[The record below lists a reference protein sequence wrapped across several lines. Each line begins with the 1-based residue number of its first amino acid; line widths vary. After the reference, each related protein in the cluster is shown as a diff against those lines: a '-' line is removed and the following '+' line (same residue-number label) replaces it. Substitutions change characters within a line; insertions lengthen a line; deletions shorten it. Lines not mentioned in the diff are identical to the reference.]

1 LYKKQVNYCYFDAIL
16 YNDEVV
22 QRKEKEMRRKRTE
35 IANAEVIN
43 TLHITQRCVR
53 QQYFLD
59 DNRYVK
65 GRFKQRRVAIFQ
77 RLVHLASAF
86 AIDVLRVS
94 FMSNHI
100 HLNLRNRPDIVSTWS
115 DQEVVR
121 RWLKICPGYCQAHVD
136 FHEYLPTPPTE
147 EDIARELKNKKR
159 VKELRRRLSDISTFM
174 WSFNNY
180 SSKLFNMMDGVRGCF
195 WESRYKVQALLDN
208 EALLICGLY
217 VDLNPIRA
225 GVANTP
231 EESKFTSAYWQIET
245 LKFLAKF
252 PNADP
257 AKRPDAFLAPVQI
270 TCDEAC
276 KTNSSTG
283 CRASD
288 MGFLEMSSAE
298 YLILL
303 DLMGRIVREDKV
315 GSIPA
320 ELPPIFERLKIDFE
334 AIVELVK
341 GYEVLFKSFVGTT
354 ESIQAKT
361 RELGAKRLHCPAI
374 TRSSV

>member
-1 LYKKQVNYCYFDAIL
+1 
-16 YNDEVV
+16 
-22 QRKEKEMRRKRTE
+22 MRRKRTE

-53 QQYFLD
+53 QEYFLD
-59 DNRYVK
+59 DNQRVK
-65 GRFKQRRVAIFQ
+65 GRYKQRRVAIFQ

-115 DQEVVR
+115 DYEVVR

-136 FHEYLPTPPTE
+136 YHEYQPTPPTE
-147 EDIARELKNKKR
+147 EDIVRELNDKKR

-180 SSKLFNMMDGVRGCF
+180 SSKLFNLMDGVGGCF
-195 WESRYKVQALLDN
+195 WESRYKVQALLDS

-217 VDLNPIRA
+217 IDLNPIRA
-225 GVANTP
+225 GIANTP
-231 EESKFTSAYWQIET
+231 EDSKFTSAYWQIET
-245 LKFLAKF
+245 LKFLAEY

-257 AKRPDAFLAPVQI
+257 AKRPDAFLAPIQV
-270 TCDEAC
+270 TSDEASR
-276 KTNSSTG
+276 TSSSTG

-288 MGFLEMSSAE
+288 FGFLDMSSAE

-303 DLMGRIVREDKV
+303 DLVGRIAREDKV
-315 GSIPA
+315 GIIPP
-320 ELPPIFERLKIDFE
+320 ELPPIFERLKIEFE
-334 AIVELVK
+334 AVVELVK
-341 GYEVLFKSFVGTT
+341 GYENLFRTFVGTS
-354 ESIQAKT
+354 ESIKVKT

-374 TRSSV
+374 SRRTD